1 MFHRLQRLDET
12 THTHKG
18 VRYEIRIF
26 KSADDGHLRVYV
38 STDALSDMVVLEAT
52 KSASIMTTGSKK
64 AVVAQLIAIAMRE
77 IDEGRLVLE

>member
-12 THTHKG
+12 THTHNG
-18 VRYEIRIF
+18 VAYEIRIF

-38 STDALSDMVVLEAT
+38 STAALSDMVVLEAA
-52 KSASIMTTGSKK
+52 KSASIMTAGSKK
-64 AVVAQLIAIAMRE
+64 AAVAQLIAIAMRE

>member
-12 THTHKG
+12 THTHNG
-18 VRYEIRIF
+18 VAYEIRIF

-38 STDALSDMVVLEAT
+38 STAALSDVVVLEAA

-64 AVVAQLIAIAMRE
+64 AAVAQLIAIAMRE